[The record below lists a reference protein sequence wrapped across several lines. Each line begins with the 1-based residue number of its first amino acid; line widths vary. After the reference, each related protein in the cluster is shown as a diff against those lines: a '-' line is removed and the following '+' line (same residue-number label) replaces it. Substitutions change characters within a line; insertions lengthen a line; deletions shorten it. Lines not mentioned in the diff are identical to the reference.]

1 MHTRRLSL
9 LILGLFLGLT
19 AAMLLVATHNFSGV
33 EELLAH
39 QPDEARKML
48 AKLDPEQ
55 RRMLLRYQASELN
68 RFYFQ
73 WYLNAQIVLILA
85 LTVNV
90 FLAVKGSRFLLAV
103 SAAIAIVVI
112 LQRLVLL
119 PEIEYLGHAIDF
131 IPPSTASPA
140 RQRFWSFHR
149 IFSGVEVVKIAASLL
164 LGIKMLVRSDTR
176 RRAQKNDLQEEIVGI
191 R

>member
-55 RRMLLRYQASELN
+55 RRMLLR
-68 RFYFQ
+68 
-73 WYLNAQIVLILA
+73 
-85 LTVNV
+85 
-90 FLAVKGSRFLLAV
+90 
-103 SAAIAIVVI
+103 
-112 LQRLVLL
+112 
-119 PEIEYLGHAIDF
+119 
-131 IPPSTASPA
+131 
-140 RQRFWSFHR
+140 
-149 IFSGVEVVKIAASLL
+149 
-164 LGIKMLVRSDTR
+164 
-176 RRAQKNDLQEEIVGI
+176 
-191 R
+191 